1 MLWFGMTCII
11 NKKRRKNPKN
21 IMKALDQ
28 GYAAC
33 FVKVE
38 QQVWYNVLSCFSD
51 TNLYQTWSYD
61 IAQLRQ
67 DKISHFILKKRGVS
81 VAAAQVRLMNLPIL
95 NKGITYIYWG
105 PMWRQ
110 KGVPADPEIFR
121 QTIRALRNEYSI
133 RRRLVL
139 RIFPYVF
146 RGKDDALK
154 EILADEG
161 FEYYDDGK
169 SHRTLIIDLAPSLEE
184 IRAALDQKWR
194 NCLNR
199 SEKNNLEIVSGT
211 EDSLF
216 EELKIIYNEMVCR
229 KGLED
234 ITDIEHLK
242 KVQSDLPAEFKLR
255 VILCRLDGQVCAGA
269 IFDAIGTTAVYL
281 VGATSNAGMKSNG
294 SYLIQWSF
302 LKWLKENGFLF
313 YNLNGINPEINPGT
327 YHFKRGLAGKKGMDL
342 EFLGKYQV
350 SDNPISTVL
359 VDTGEKLSFSL
370 NKAMKKFR
378 FLRK

>member
-1 MLWFGMTCII
+1 
-11 NKKRRKNPKN
+11 
-21 IMKALDQ
+21 MKVLDQ

-33 FVKVE
+33 CIKVE

-61 IAQLRQ
+61 IEQLRQ
-67 DKISHFILKKRGVS
+67 DNISHFILKKRGAS

-95 NKGITYIYWG
+95 NKGIAYIYWG

-121 QTIRALRNEYSI
+121 QTIRALRNEYSV
-133 RRRLVL
+133 RRGLVL
-139 RIFPYVF
+139 RIFPYTF
-146 RGKDDALK
+146 RGKDNALK
-154 EILADEG
+154 DILTDEG
-161 FEYYDDGK
+161 FEYYDDLK
-169 SHRTLIIDLAPSLEE
+169 SHRTLIIDLAPSLNE
-184 IRAALDQKWR
+184 IRSALDQKWR

-216 EELKIIYNEMVCR
+216 EEIKKIYNEMVRR

-242 KVQSDLPAEFKLR
+242 KVQRDLPAEFKLR

-281 VGATSNAGMKSNG
+281 VGATSNTGMKSNG

-327 YHFKRGLAGKKGMDL
+327 YHFKRGLAGKNGMDL
-342 EFLGKYQV
+342 EYLGKFQV
-350 SDNPISTVL
+350 SDNPVSALL
-359 VDTGEKLSFSL
+359 VDGGEKLISSL
-370 NKAMKKFR
+370 KKAGKRIKSM
-378 FLRK
+378 RK

>member
-1 MLWFGMTCII
+1 MSKLTENYSVEVDTIDKDTWI
-11 NKKRRKNPKN
+11 
-21 IMKALDQ
+21 LD
-28 GYAAC
+28 
-33 FVKVE
+33 
-38 QQVWYNVLSCFSD
+38 NFSD
-51 TNLYQTWSYD
+51 ANIYQTWSYD
-61 IAQLRQ
+61 KIRFGRTE
-67 DKISHFILKKRGVS
+67 ISHLLLKKNSKV
-81 VAAAQVRLMNLPIL
+81 VAAVQVRIVKIPIISI
-95 NKGITYIYWG
+95 GIAYVYWG
-105 PMWRQ
+105 PMWQRR
-110 KGVPADPEIFR
+110 GVTADLDIFR

-133 RRRLVL
+133 RRGLVL
-139 RIFPYVF
+139 RLFPCAF

-169 SHRTLIIDLAPSLEE
+169 SHRTLIIDLAPTLEE

-211 EDSLF
+211 EESLF
-216 EELKIIYNEMVCR
+216 DEIEMIYNEMANR

-234 ITDIEHLK
+234 ISDIGHLK
-242 KVQSDLPAEFKLR
+242 KVQRDLPVQFTLR
-255 VILCRLDGQVCAGA
+255 VSLCRLDGQVCAGA
-269 IFDAIGTTAVYL
+269 IFSAIGTTAVYL

-327 YHFKRGLAGKKGMDL
+327 YHFKRGLAGKKGMDI
-342 EFLGKYQV
+342 EYLGKYQV
-350 SDNPISTVL
+350 ADNPFSALLINGS
-359 VDTGEKLSFSL
+359 EKLVS
-370 NKAMKKFR
+370 R
-378 FLRK
+378 LRKAAGKIRSLRK